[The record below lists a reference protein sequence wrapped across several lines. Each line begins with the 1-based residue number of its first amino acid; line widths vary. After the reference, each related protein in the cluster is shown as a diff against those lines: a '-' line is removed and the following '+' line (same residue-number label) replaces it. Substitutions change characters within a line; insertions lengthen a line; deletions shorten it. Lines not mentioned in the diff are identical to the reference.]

1 MDLSSKKKYSF
12 PVIVGMNTGEPL
24 STRVARMKIY
34 NELVRELDSGGGNYS
49 KDLSEVDL
57 TDPED
62 VKVLANDPDGE
73 VLVHLGSSDYLDR
86 FKVYVAHLRE
96 WRQQFQKLESV
107 NLRYDRQVIVNPDL
121 PGVERQPALSQAA
134 ARAAIF
140 AGVKPAAL
148 VNRETAKSKAPSV
161 GPQRAA
167 SKPLQKARWH
177 KRWAPANMPP

>member
-1 MDLSSKKKYSF
+1 
-12 PVIVGMNTGEPL
+12 
-24 STRVARMKIY
+24 
-34 NELVRELDSGGGNYS
+34 
-49 KDLSEVDL
+49 
-57 TDPED
+57 
-62 VKVLANDPDGE
+62 
-73 VLVHLGSSDYLDR
+73 
-86 FKVYVAHLRE
+86 
-96 WRQQFQKLESV
+96 V

-177 KRWAPANMPP
+177 KRWAPAKHATVKPAAHAAAPSIPKSQHTPQKPSPAVAKGRGTP